1 MKIPIVVVTCL
12 WVWMSVAWAE
22 APPAPQGKMPPQAV
36 PQAVKVERPDRPL
49 KVKIKKTKD
58 EIVWEVDAQNLETA
72 IRAAKRLQK
81 EFP

>member
-22 APPAPQGKMPPQAV
+22 TPQTPAQTKMP

-58 EIVWEVDAQNLETA
+58 EIIWEVDAQNLEAA

>member
-1 MKIPIVVVTCL
+1 MKTLILAVAC
-12 WVWMSVAWAE
+12 VWACSSVAWAE

-36 PQAVKVERPDRPL
+36 KVERPERPL
-49 KVKIKKTKD
+49 KVKIKKSKD